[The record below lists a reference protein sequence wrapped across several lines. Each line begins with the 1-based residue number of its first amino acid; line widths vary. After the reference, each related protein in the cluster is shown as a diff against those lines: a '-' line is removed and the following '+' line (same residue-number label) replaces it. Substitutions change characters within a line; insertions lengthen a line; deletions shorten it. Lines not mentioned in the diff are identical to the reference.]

1 MANLL
6 SRSHFRRYRQISAVL
21 LHHGMGYLVSS
32 FGLTRFIS
40 LPAKIP
46 LPGRANHHYSKPE
59 HVRMAFEEL
68 GATFIKLGQILS
80 TRADLLPP
88 EYVAELAKLQD
99 RAPAVDGTLIKETIV
114 RELGCPIDKIFASLD
129 PVPIAAASIGQ
140 AHAATLHNG
149 KKVIVKVRR
158 PGIVKQVEEDL
169 EIMQRLAAVASK
181 RWELADSYDLPG
193 LVQEFAQTLR
203 AELDYIHEGQNA
215 ERFAVNMAQNPLIH
229 IPRVYWEATSEGVLT
244 LERIQG
250 IKINDLAA
258 LDAARIN
265 RPQLAE
271 RAAHLV
277 LHMILEDGFYHADP
291 HPGNFFIE
299 PGGSIGLIDYGMVG
313 IVDDHTR
320 EQLVELFL
328 AIASQDA
335 TRFADT
341 LLKLAFTKKR
351 VNRVQM
357 GRDLHHLLAHYYGKP
372 FDEIDIGLLLSEALA
387 IVRKHRLE
395 LPSNLVLLIKT
406 LIMEQA
412 LGTMLDPTFNLAKI
426 LEPYSK
432 QLVLRFYSPG
442 YWWRNAGRA
451 GMDVARLGIE
461 LPQQLRRLMIDL
473 ERGNIEIGVNPDSL
487 TPIINDI
494 KQLVHRV
501 VLGIITAAFIIGLA
515 TILPAYEPV
524 TGIMGIGV
532 FFVIGL
538 VLAFVLG
545 ASLASGMLRSR
556 KK

>member
-1 MANLL
+1 
-6 SRSHFRRYRQISAVL
+6 
-21 LHHGMGYLVSS
+21 
-32 FGLTRFIS
+32 
-40 LPAKIP
+40 
-46 LPGRANHHYSKPE
+46 
-59 HVRMAFEEL
+59 
-68 GATFIKLGQILS
+68 
-80 TRADLLPP
+80 
-88 EYVAELAKLQD
+88 
-99 RAPAVDGTLIKETIV
+99 
-114 RELGCPIDKIFASLD
+114 
-129 PVPIAAASIGQ
+129 VPIAAASIGQ

-169 EIMQRLAAVASK
+169 EIMQHLAAVASK
-181 RWELADSYDLPG
+181 RWELASSYDLPG
-193 LVQEFAQTLR
+193 LVQEFAQMLR
-203 AELDYIHEGQNA
+203 AELDYIREGQNA
-215 ERFAVNMAQNPLIH
+215 ERFAVNLAQNPLIH
-229 IPRVYWEATSEGVLT
+229 IPHVYWQATSQGVLT

-250 IKINDLAA
+250 IKINNLAA
-258 LDAARIN
+258 LDAAGIN

-277 LHMILEDGFYHADP
+277 LDMILEDGFYHADP

-299 PGGSIGLIDYGMVG
+299 PRGSIGLIDYGMVG
-313 IVDDHTR
+313 VVDDHTR
-320 EQLVELFL
+320 EQLVELLL

-335 TRFADT
+335 ERFADT

-357 GRDLHHLLAHYYGKP
+357 GRDLQHLLSQHYGKP
-372 FDEIDIGLLLSEALA
+372 FDEMDIGLLLSEALA

-406 LIMEQA
+406 LVMEQA
-412 LGTMLDPTFNLAKI
+412 LGTMLDPKFNLAKI

-442 YWWRNAGRA
+442 YWWQNVSRA
-451 GMDVARLGIE
+451 GMDAARLGIE
-461 LPQQLRRLMIDL
+461 LPQQLRRIMTDL
-473 ERGNIEIGVNPDSL
+473 ERGNIEVGVNPDSL

-501 VLGIITAAFIIGLA
+501 VLGIITAAFIIGIA

-524 TGIMGIGV
+524 TGIWGIGV